1 MLIFGII
8 WVSSGYERVYPFLR
22 ERFPGD
28 LFSPLCTS
36 TKRTFGNCITLPS
49 TLVKNGGHNH
59 HTVLFVSP
67 PDGLLPSLLWSPN
80 AALSA
85 HRIPL
90 DAPSTRAPSDA
101 GPPPGSRPV
110 QDCSRPGR

>member
-28 LFSPLCTS
+28 LFSTLCTS

-49 TLVKNGGHNH
+49 TLVKNGGHSH
-59 HTVLFVSP
+59 QTVLFVSP
-67 PDGLLPSLLWSPN
+67 PLLL
-80 AALSA
+80 AALA
-85 HRIPL
+85 TGDPL
-90 DAPSTRAPSDA
+90 LSTGQVASCPA
-101 GPPPGSRPV
+101 LFLIV
-110 QDCSRPGR
+110 V